1 MTEPTHDDTSSP
13 SSAEAAASDLDWPM
27 LVLPPE
33 QLTDR
38 ELIARAEY
46 CDQIARTGRPADRA
60 AALRDLDAARDEA
73 ERRAEGEP
81 ADSVAAQVAGYI
93 GLVREDDDQALASKA
108 AIWRRQLDAVLPPA
122 VLPPSDRALADVP
135 VQRGSAALGPDS
147 DEAPLDE
154 RQLQELLVNETPL
167 RRALIRGSFT
177 DGITPV
183 PVQSRGRDRT
193 DGEAV
198 LTVEQRAD
206 RAQSLAQGA
215 GVDVAGYDPDT
226 DVYTDPDTGQ
236 TVRLDGRPADGP
248 PTGWAA
254 DGHEAYLDS
263 RPDETSASSW
273 AYNPGAEYGDPD
285 WREPASDD
293 EAAAR
298 TAWLDENTA
307 PATGWV
313 RRPPTEAED
322 ALDNAGEQAVLSDR
336 AHDHDPVAWAE
347 YQRLL
352 ALSELAPLS
361 DQPDALDRRQ
371 AEEAEEMAVEEAER
385 YVDHEGQSWPSVD
398 AWVTARADP
407 AKVADTSH
415 PDDLPRLRQRLA
427 DLQAQQSTEADG
439 EQEADQRREQLA
451 RWHHDDYG
459 STDTATTADAAGSA
473 DIDAGGA
480 GEGR

>member
-1 MTEPTHDDTSSP
+1 
-13 SSAEAAASDLDWPM
+13 M

-254 DGHEAYLDS
+254 DRHEAYLDS

-273 AYNPGAEYGDPD
+273 VYNPSAEYGDPD
-285 WREPASDD
+285 WREPTSDD

-298 TAWLDENTA
+298 TAWLEENTA

-313 RRPPTEAED
+313 RRPRTEAED

-352 ALSELAPLS
+352 ALSELAPLPN
-361 DQPDALDRRQ
+361 QPDALDRHWRDETQ
-371 AEEAEEMAVEEAER
+371 EPAPVEHAER
-385 YVDHEGQSWPSVD
+385 YVDYEGRSWPSVD

-407 AKVADTSH
+407 AKAAHSSH

-427 DLQAQQSTEADG
+427 DLQAQQGAVAIANGELEA
-439 EQEADQRREQLA
+439 EQRREQLA
-451 RWHHDDYG
+451 RWHQDDHPPPD
-459 STDTATTADAAGSA
+459 SATTMHAAGS
-473 DIDAGGA
+473 DETYAGNT